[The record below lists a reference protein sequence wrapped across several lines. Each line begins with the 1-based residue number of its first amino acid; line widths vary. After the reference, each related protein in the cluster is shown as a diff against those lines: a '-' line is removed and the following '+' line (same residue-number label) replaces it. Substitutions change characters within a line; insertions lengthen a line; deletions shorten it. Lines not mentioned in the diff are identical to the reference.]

1 VSGDGAAEA
10 AYRAWHPPVLQE
22 QQEVFVFATANDVR
36 QLAPEQ
42 TRQGRFSHLVFV
54 DLPTPP
60 DRADILRVHLAKR
73 GRDPGRF
80 DLEALAGATDGY
92 AGAELEAGVTG
103 GLLRAFLDGAREL
116 TTDDVLQALRAVRPT
131 SLVKREEIEEQRRW
145 ARAHVAIDA
154 VQGRPVGDGGDG
166 RHLEL

>member
-22 QQEVFVFATANDVR
+22 QQDVFVIATANDVR

-80 DLEALAGATDGY
+80 DLETLAGATDGY

-145 ARAHVAIDA
+145 AREHVAIDA